1 MLATSER
8 RCDILPVMAQ
18 QLPVQIDRNSPVP
31 LYHQLA
37 EQLAEAIDTGV
48 LKPGDAFENELSMAE
63 RLNLSRPTVRRAII
77 ELVSRGLL
85 VRRRGIGTTVAN
97 EVVHRRYG
105 LPSLYDDLKRSGKNP
120 RSEVLQFTTNY
131 TDPHVA
137 EMLGLAPKT
146 PLVYVE
152 RLRATDEGPVAVLRN
167 WLSPDWADLEIEELA
182 TYGLYTLIRARNIV
196 PAVGYQHIA
205 ARHPNEVEQQL
216 LKLQPTDPVLTMSRR
231 AYDPS
236 GQAVEYGDHCY
247 RWDRY
252 AIDITAYSS

>member
-1 MLATSER
+1 
-8 RCDILPVMAQ
+8 MAQ

-31 LYHQLA
+31 LYHQVA

-105 LPSLYDDLKRSGKNP
+105 LPSLYDDLKREGQNP
-120 RSEVLQFTTNY
+120 HTSVLQFS
-131 TDPHVA
+131 TDYHDDRIA
-137 EMLGLAPKT
+137 DLLGLPEGT
-146 PLVYVE
+146 PMVYVE
-152 RLRATDEGPVAVLRN
+152 RLRTVDEGPVAVLRN
-167 WLSPDWADLEIEELA
+167 WLSPEWSDLETEELA

-205 ARHPNEVEQQL
+205 ARHPTPEEQDL
-216 LKLQPTDPVLTMSRR
+216 LKLQATDPVLTMSRR

-236 GQAVEYGDHCY
+236 GNPVEYGDHCY